1 MAELRD
7 IKYNNREFSDFREQ
21 LIEYTKNYFPD
32 SYNDFAPSSPGM
44 MFIEMASYVGDVLS
58 FYQDSQLQETF
69 LTHAK
74 DPKNLFNLAYMMG
87 YQPKVTGVSEVE
99 LELSVIIAASG
110 SGDIQPN
117 WSLAPQVNANT
128 IVQSVDSSKTDFL
141 IDSPVDFSFSS
152 SYNPTDVLINKVD
165 SDNNPTEFKLTKRV
179 KAFSGKVKTKTAA
192 ITKSEKFKTI
202 TLSDTNIIGVL
213 NVTGSDNKTWTE
225 VPFLGQDTVFLD
237 EANTSGDSNAV
248 PYVMN
253 LRKVPYRFV
262 SRFKSNGDL
271 DLQFG
276 AGTLSS
282 DDTTILPD
290 ASTIGNSTNQG
301 SSNYNGTGSLTTAY
315 DPSNFTYS
323 KSYGSAPTSNLNI
336 EYLVGGG
343 IESNV
348 PANTITN
355 VLQIAGTNIS
365 SVSVNNPKPA
375 TGGRDGDSVEEL
387 RENSL
392 RSFNSQNRVVTLQD
406 YTVRALSLPA
416 KYGSVAKAYVIQ
428 DQLTNSSKQNN
439 IVDNNPLALSLYVLG
454 YNNEKKLSSASATLK
469 TNLKTYLAEFML
481 LTDSINIKDAFV
493 VNIGVNYEVIVRPN
507 FASRDVLLQC
517 NVAIQEYFRVD
528 KRSIN
533 QPINLSEIYTL
544 LDKIKGTQTIQK
556 VEIVNLTS
564 NDGNYTTYGYDIV
577 GATKNNIVYPSYD
590 PCIFEIKFPEVDIK
604 GRVTTL

>member
-87 YQPKVTGVSEVE
+87 YQPKITGVSEVE

-355 VLQIAGTNIS
+355 LLQIAGTNIS

>member
-87 YQPKVTGVSEVE
+87 YQPKITGVSEVE

-355 VLQIAGTNIS
+355 ILQIAGTNIS

>member
-87 YQPKVTGVSEVE
+87 YQPKITGVSEVE

>member
-87 YQPKVTGVSEVE
+87 YKPKVTGVSEVE
-99 LELSVIIAASG
+99 LDLSVIIAASG
-110 SGDIQPN
+110 SGDIVPN

-152 SYNPTDVLINKVD
+152 SYNPTQVLINRVD
-165 SDNNPTEFKLTKRV
+165 ADNNPIEFKLTKKV
-179 KAFSGKVKTKTAA
+179 KAFSGRVKTKTVA
-192 ITKSEKFKTI
+192 ITKAEKFKTI
-202 TLSDTNIIGVL
+202 TLSDTNIIGIL
-213 NVTGSDNKTWTE
+213 NVTGSDGKVWTE

-237 EANTSGDSNAV
+237 EANAAADSNAV
-248 PYVMN
+248 PYVIN

-323 KSYGSAPTSNLNI
+323 KSYGSAPTSNLDI
-336 EYLVGGG
+336 KYLVGGG

-355 VLQIAGTNIS
+355 ILQIAGTNTS
-365 SVSVNNPKPA
+365 SVSVNNSKPA
-375 TGGRDGDSVEEL
+375 SGGRDGDSVEEL

-428 DQLTNSSKQNN
+428 DQLTNSSRQNN

-454 YNNEKKLSSASATLK
+454 YNNEKKLSPATATLK
-469 TNLKTYLAEFML
+469 DNLKTYLAEFML

-507 FASRDVLLQC
+507 FASRDILLQC

-556 VEIVNLTS
+556 VEVVNLTS
-564 NDGNYTTYGYDIV
+564 NDGDYTTYGYDIV
-577 GATKNNIVYPSYD
+577 GATKNNIIYPSYD
-590 PCIFEIKFPEVDIK
+590 PCIFEIKYPEVDIK

>member
-87 YQPKVTGVSEVE
+87 YKPKVTGVSEVE
-99 LELSVIIAASG
+99 LDLSVIIAASG
-110 SGDIQPN
+110 SGDIVPN

-152 SYNPTDVLINKVD
+152 SYNPTQVLINRVD
-165 SDNNPTEFKLTKRV
+165 DDNNPIEFKLTKKV
-179 KAFSGKVKTKTAA
+179 KAFSGRVKTKTVA
-192 ITKSEKFKTI
+192 ITRAEKFKTV
-202 TLSDTNIIGVL
+202 TLSDTNIIGIL
-213 NVTGSDNKTWTE
+213 NVTGSDGKVWTE

-237 EANTSGDSNAV
+237 EANAAADSNAV
-248 PYVMN
+248 PYVIN

-323 KSYGSAPTSNLNI
+323 KSYGSAPTSNLDI
-336 EYLVGGG
+336 KYLVGGG

-355 VLQIAGTNIS
+355 ILQIAGTNTS
-365 SVSVNNPKPA
+365 SVSVNNSKPA
-375 TGGRDGDSVEEL
+375 SGGRDGDSVEEL

-428 DQLTNSSKQNN
+428 DQLTNSSRQNN

-454 YNNEKKLSSASATLK
+454 YNNEKKLSPATATLK
-469 TNLKTYLAEFML
+469 DNLKTYLAEFML

-507 FASRDVLLQC
+507 FASRDILLQC

-556 VEIVNLTS
+556 VEVVNLTS
-564 NDGNYTTYGYDIV
+564 NDGDYTTYGYDIV
-577 GATKNNIVYPSYD
+577 GATKNNIIYPSYD
-590 PCIFEIKFPEVDIK
+590 PCIFEIKYPEVDIK

>member
-237 EANTSGDSNAV
+237 EANTSGDSNSV

>member
-7 IKYNNREFSDFREQ
+7 IKYNNREFTDFRQQ

-237 EANTSGDSNAV
+237 EANTSGDSNSV

>member
-99 LELSVIIAASG
+99 LELSVIVNASG
-110 SGDIQPN
+110 SGDIKPN
-117 WSLAPQVNANT
+117 WSEAPSINANT
-128 IVQSVDSSKTDFL
+128 VVQSVDSSKTNFL
-141 IDSPVDFSFSS
+141 IDNPIDFTYSS
-152 SYNPTDVLINKVD
+152 SYDTTEVLINKVD
-165 SDNNPTEFKLTKRV
+165 SDNNPTEFKLIKKA
-179 KAFSGKVKTKTAA
+179 KAFSGEIKTKTAA
-192 ITKSEKFKTI
+192 ITRAEKFKTVTI
-202 TLSDTNIIGVL
+202 SDTNIVGIL
-213 NVTGSDNKTWTE
+213 NVTGSDSKIWTE

-237 EANTSGDSNAV
+237 EVNAGADSDAV

-276 AGTLSS
+276 AGTLAS
-282 DDTTILPD
+282 DDSTILPD
-290 ASTIGNSTNQG
+290 ASNIGNVTNQG
-301 SSNYNGTGSLTTAY
+301 STNYNGTGSLTTAY

-323 KSYGSAPTSNLNI
+323 KSYGSAPTTNLHI

-343 IESNV
+343 IEANV
-348 PANTITN
+348 PANTVTN
-355 VLQIAGTNIS
+355 ILTIAGTNTAN
-365 SVSVNNPKPA
+365 VTVNNPQPA
-375 TGGRDGDSVEEL
+375 SGGRDGDSVEEL

-392 RSFNSQNRVVTLQD
+392 RSFNSQNRIVTLQD

-428 DQLTNSSKQNN
+428 DQLTNSSNSN
-439 IVDNNPLALSLYVLG
+439 SVIDNNPLALSLYVLG
-454 YNNEKKLSSASATLK
+454 YDNDKKLTSATATLK
-469 TNLKTYLAEFML
+469 DNLKTYLAEFML

-493 VNIGVNYEVIVRPN
+493 VNIGINYEVIVRPN

-517 NVAIQEYFRVD
+517 NLAIQEFFRVD

-533 QPINLSEIYTL
+533 QPINLSELYTL

-556 VEIVNLTS
+556 VEVVNLTS

-577 GATKNNIVYPSYD
+577 GATKNNIVYPSFD
-590 PCIFEIKFPEVDIK
+590 PCIFEIKYPEVDIK

>member
-7 IKYNNREFSDFREQ
+7 IKYNNREFTDFRQQ

-99 LELSVIIAASG
+99 LELSMIVSGSG
-110 SGDIQPN
+110 SGDIKPD
-117 WSLAPQVNANT
+117 WSQAASVNANT
-128 IVQSVDSSKTDFL
+128 VVQSVDSSKTNFL
-141 IDSPVDFSFSS
+141 IDNPVDFSYSS
-152 SYNPTDVLINKVD
+152 SYNPTRVIIHSVD
-165 SDNNPTEFKLTKRV
+165 GDNNPTEFKLIKTV
-179 KAFSGKVKTKTAA
+179 KAFSGEVKTRTAV
-192 ITKSEKFKTI
+192 ITRAEKFKTI
-202 TLSDTNIIGVL
+202 TLSDTNIIGIL

-237 EANTSGDSNAV
+237 EANSSADSNAV
-248 PYVMN
+248 PYVLN
-253 LRKVPYRFV
+253 LRKVPHRFV

-271 DLQFG
+271 DIQFG

-282 DDTTILPD
+282 DDSTILPD
-290 ASTIGNSTNQG
+290 ASNIGNGTNQG
-301 SSNYNGTGSLTTAY
+301 SSNYNGSGTLTTAY
-315 DPSNFTYS
+315 DPSNFTFS
-323 KSYGSAPTSNLNI
+323 KSYGTSPTTNLHI

-355 VLQIAGTNIS
+355 ILTIAGTNTT
-365 SVSVNNPKPA
+365 SVTINNPKPA
-375 TGGRDGDSVEEL
+375 AGGRDGDSVEEL

-392 RSFNSQNRVVTLQD
+392 RSFNSQNRIVTLQD

-416 KYGSVAKAYVIQ
+416 KFGSVAKAYVVQ
-428 DQLTNSSKQNN
+428 DQLTNSDRGNSQL
-439 IVDNNPLALSLYVLG
+439 DNNPLALSLYVLG
-454 YNNEKKLSSASATLK
+454 YDNDKKLSSATATLK
-469 TNLKTYLAEFML
+469 NNLKTYLAEFML

-507 FASRDVLLQC
+507 YASRDILLQC
-517 NVAIQEYFRVD
+517 NIAIQEYFRVE

-544 LDKIKGTQTIQK
+544 LDKIKGTQTVQK
-556 VEIVNLTS
+556 VEVVNLTS
-564 NDGNYTTYGYDIV
+564 NDGNYTTYGYDIT
-577 GATKNNIVYPSYD
+577 GATKNNIIYPSYD

>member
-7 IKYNNREFSDFREQ
+7 IKYNNREFSDFRDQ

-32 SYNDFAPSSPGM
+32 SYNDFSPSSPGM

-58 FYQDSQLQETF
+58 FYQDTQLQETF

-99 LELSVIIAASG
+99 LELSVVIAASG
-110 SGDIQPN
+110 SGDIKPN
-117 WSLAPQVNANT
+117 WSAAPIVNANT
-128 IVQSVDSSKTDFL
+128 VVQSVDSSKTNFL
-141 IDSPVDFSFSS
+141 IDSPIDFSFSS
-152 SYNPTDVLINKVD
+152 SYDPTNVIIHSVD
-165 SDNNPTEFKLTKRV
+165 SNNNPTEFKLVKKA
-179 KAFSGKVKTKTAA
+179 KAFSGEIKTKTAA
-192 ITKSEKFKTI
+192 ISRAEKFKTI
-202 TLSDTNIIGVL
+202 TITDTDIIGVL
-213 NVTGSDNKTWTE
+213 NVTGSDNTVWTE

-237 EANTSGDSNAV
+237 ETNASADSDTV
-248 PYVMN
+248 PYIMN

-271 DLQFG
+271 DIQFG

-290 ASTIGNSTNQG
+290 ASTIGNGLNQG
-301 SSNYNGTGSLTTAY
+301 SSNYNGSGSLTTAY

-323 KSYGSAPTSNLNI
+323 KAYGTAPTTNLHI
-336 EYLVGGG
+336 QYLVGGG
-343 IESNV
+343 ISSNV

-355 VLQIAGTNIS
+355 ILTISGTNTSNVTIT
-365 SVSVNNPKPA
+365 NPSPA
-375 TGGRDGDSVEEL
+375 AGGRDGDTVEEL

-392 RSFNSQNRVVTLQD
+392 RSFNSQNRIVTLQD

-416 KYGSVAKAYVIQ
+416 KFGSVAKAYVVQ
-428 DQLTNSSKQNN
+428 DQLTNSSKQNS

-454 YNNEKKLSSASATLK
+454 YDNDRKLTTATSTLK
-469 TNLKTYLAEFML
+469 ANLRTYLSEFML
-481 LTDSINIKDAFV
+481 LTDSISIKDAFV

-507 FASRDVLLQC
+507 YASRDVLLQC
-517 NVAIQEYFRVD
+517 NIAIQDYFKIQ

-544 LDKIKGTQTIQK
+544 LDKIKGTQTIQN

-564 NDGNYTTYGYDIV
+564 NEGNYATHGYDIT
-577 GATKNNIVYPSYD
+577 GATKNNIVYPSFD
-590 PCIFEIKFPEVDIK
+590 PCIFEIKYPEVDIK

>member
-7 IKYNNREFSDFREQ
+7 IKYNNREFSDFRDQ

-32 SYNDFAPSSPGM
+32 SYNDFSPSSPGM

-58 FYQDSQLQETF
+58 FYQDTQLQETF

-99 LELSVIIAASG
+99 LELSVVIAASG
-110 SGDIQPN
+110 SGDIKPN
-117 WSLAPQVNANT
+117 WSAAPIVNANT
-128 IVQSVDSSKTDFL
+128 VVQSVDSSKTNFL
-141 IDSPVDFSFSS
+141 IDSPIDFSFSS
-152 SYNPTDVLINKVD
+152 SYDPTNVIIHSVD
-165 SDNNPTEFKLTKRV
+165 SNNNPTEFKLVKKA
-179 KAFSGKVKTKTAA
+179 KAFSGEVKTKTAA
-192 ITKSEKFKTI
+192 ISRAEKFKTI
-202 TLSDTNIIGVL
+202 TITDTDIIGVL
-213 NVTGSDNKTWTE
+213 NVTGSDSTVWTE

-237 EANTSGDSNAV
+237 ETNSSADSDTV
-248 PYVMN
+248 PYIMN

-271 DLQFG
+271 DIQFG

-290 ASTIGNSTNQG
+290 ASTIGNGLNQG

-323 KSYGSAPTSNLNI
+323 KAYGTAPTTNLHI
-336 EYLVGGG
+336 QYLVGGG
-343 IESNV
+343 ISSNV

-355 VLQIAGTNIS
+355 ILTISGTNTSNVTIT
-365 SVSVNNPKPA
+365 NPNPA
-375 TGGRDGDSVEEL
+375 AGGRDGDTVEEL

-392 RSFNSQNRVVTLQD
+392 RSFNSQNRIVTLQD

-416 KYGSVAKAYVIQ
+416 KFGSVAKAYVVQ
-428 DQLTNSSKQNN
+428 DQLTNSSKQNS
-439 IVDNNPLALSLYVLG
+439 IIDNNPLALSLYVLG
-454 YNNEKKLSSASATLK
+454 YDNDRKLTTATSTLK
-469 TNLKTYLAEFML
+469 ANLRTYLSEFML
-481 LTDSINIKDAFV
+481 LTDSISIKDAFV

-507 FASRDVLLQC
+507 YASRDVLLQC
-517 NVAIQEYFRVD
+517 NIAIQDHFKIQ

-533 QPINLSEIYTL
+533 QPINLSEIYTI
-544 LDKIKGTQTIQK
+544 LDKIKGTQTIQN

-564 NDGNYTTYGYDIV
+564 NEGNYATHGYDIT
-577 GATKNNIVYPSYD
+577 GATKNNIVYPSFD
-590 PCIFEIKFPEVDIK
+590 PCIFEIKYPEVDIK

>member
-87 YQPKVTGVSEVE
+87 YQPKITGVSEVE

-202 TLSDTNIIGVL
+202 TPSDTNIIGVL

-355 VLQIAGTNIS
+355 ILQIAGTNIS